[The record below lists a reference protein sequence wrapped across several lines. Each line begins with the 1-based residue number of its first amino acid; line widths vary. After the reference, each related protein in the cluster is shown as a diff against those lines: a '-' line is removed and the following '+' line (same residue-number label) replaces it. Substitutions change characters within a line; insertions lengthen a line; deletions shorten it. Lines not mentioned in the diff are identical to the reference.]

1 MALVIAD
8 RVRETSTTTGT
19 GTLTLGGAVSG
30 YRTFSSAI
38 GNTNTCYYT
47 ITLGADYEIG
57 VGTISAGQLA
67 RTTILKSSNSNN
79 AVTFAAGTKD
89 VFATYPGEK
98 AVDIDVTQTLTN
110 KTLTAPVLASANITT
125 ALTLTG
131 AAGTSGQVPTTAG
144 GGAPTWA
151 SPAPA
156 ANGLVWLST
165 VTASASATVD
175 IETTF
180 NSTYDSYML
189 VADSV
194 RLASNGTKF
203 FCRFKLGGSYV
214 TSGSY
219 SYHTQISAAAANTY
233 GAIASTTATQIIIFD
248 NSSTNAEASSDFVM
262 FVSHPSSTSLLKR
275 VNWKGATSRGTTAV
289 EMGVGMGSNT
299 GTGALTGVRFFA
311 ETGNITS
318 GTFRLYGI
326 ANS

>member
-131 AAGTSGQVPTTAG
+131 AAGTSGQVLTSAG

-180 NSTYDSYML
+180 NSTYDNYLL
-189 VADSV
+189 VASHITTSDTFV
-194 RLASNGTKF
+194 NIDCRL
-203 FCRFKLGGSYV
+203 KLGGAYV
-214 TSGSY
+214 T
-219 SYHTQISAAAANTY
+219 
-233 GAIASTTATQIIIFD
+233 ASDYYFA
-248 NSSTNAEASSDFVM
+248 M
-262 FVSHPSSTSLLKR
+262 
-275 VNWKGATSRGTTAV
+275 TAV
-289 EMGVGMGSNT
+289 SSGAGANVYTGEAPGAATRIRIIQGSGGNASHRCGFSMNIPILGTVFRTVEWHGYNARGETEHRLAAGAGMCAN
-299 GTGALTGVRFFA
+299 TGALTGVRIYA
-311 ETGNITS
+311 TTGTIS